1 MQWRVASGC
10 VLLLGAVTG
19 CPHTVAKEG
28 FTHRAI
34 RADIR
39 DRVVQECPDDIF
51 ERFCVGD
58 RHKTQECIEQ
68 CAAAIKAHEEE
79 DE

>member
-1 MQWRVASGC
+1 MHWRTVSGC

-19 CPHTVAKEG
+19 CPHTLSKEG
-28 FTHRAI
+28 FTNRAI
-34 RADIR
+34 RADMR
-39 DRVVQECPDDIF
+39 DRVVQECPKWVFDD
-51 ERFCVGD
+51 FCVGG
-58 RHKTQECIEQ
+58 RHETQKCIER